1 MIKNIIYL
9 ILIVLFF
16 SCENNNDAPDCSAVL
31 CEASHVSVN
40 LITKTTNENFVLEND
55 ITKESIVIRNAENNA
70 LEFDII
76 ESNGLLYILKQNV
89 TDTYE
94 ISINAEVIATFSFE
108 TTPRDQTKCCDFG
121 KLKNVSVGEHEFEV
135 EENLI
140 TIYL

>member
-1 MIKNIIYL
+1 MFKKIICL
-9 ILIVLFF
+9 TVITLLF
-16 SCENNNDAPDCSAVL
+16 SCETKNTIDCSAVL

-40 LITKTTNENFVLEND
+40 LVDKTTNENFVLENN
-55 ITKESIVIRNAENNA
+55 ITKESIEIRNAENNE

-94 ISINAEVIATFSFE
+94 ISLNAELITTFSFE

-121 KLKNVSVGEHEFEV
+121 VLKNVTVENNEYEV
-135 EENLI
+135 EENII
-140 TIYL
+140 TIFL